1 MKIALLLSCL
11 INILLIATVYI
22 LLNNQ
27 ASTWL
32 QSNSLEQLMS
42 PKPIVSDD
50 NSAKISHAYSP
61 QPSQSTQKQHS
72 QSKPKDS
79 TLAANDSSVTHNFA
93 TLLNLADSGQWQ
105 TLAPLLTEYLYQQPD
120 DVQAQLLEGRVII
133 HTQTSAAGLEYL
145 YTLLNK
151 LDTRQD
157 IDLVASY
164 ITDHA
169 QPIIDALT
177 DNQDWTALATFVEP
191 LIQYESQAVT
201 YIQPLALAYA
211 MLNLPDAMENTLAS
225 LPSEHLLIQQ
235 TRRLWE
241 QQFAVTPRYTSDKSR
256 QSSSTTKQT
265 RQGTSQTT
273 KGVESAI
280 SVALTQRDGQWFSP
294 FSIGREN
301 FQLLLDTGASTTAIS
316 GDAFARIPK
325 RHRTFLGR
333 ILINTASGQA
343 QARLYNVTNVAIGQ
357 WEIAQ
362 TDIVVL
368 PVERLSGFD
377 GLLGMNILNRS
388 QVVIDEISGAL
399 EIDLATAQ

>member
-42 PKPIVSDD
+42 PKPLVSDD
-50 NSAKISHAYSP
+50 NPAEISHAYSP
-61 QPSQSTQKQHS
+61 QLSQSTQKQHS
-72 QSKPKDS
+72 QSKPKGS
-79 TLAANDSSVTHNFA
+79 TLTANASSVTHNFA

-105 TLAPLLTEYLYQQPD
+105 TLAPLLTEYLYQHPD

-151 LDTRQD
+151 LDTQQD

-164 ITDHA
+164 ITEHA

-225 LPSEHLLIQQ
+225 LPSGHLLIKQ

-241 QQFAVTPRYTSDKSR
+241 QQFAVTPRYASDKSR
-256 QSSSTTKQT
+256 LSSSTTKQT

-273 KGVESAI
+273 KGAESAI
-280 SVALTQRDGQWFSP
+280 SVALTQRDGQWLAP
-294 FSIGREN
+294 FSVGREN

-325 RHRTFLGR
+325 RHRAFLGR
-333 ILINTASGQA
+333 ILINTASGQV
-343 QARLYNVTNVAIGQ
+343 QARLYNVTNVAIGP
-357 WEIAQ
+357 WKIAH

-368 PVERLSGFD
+368 PIERLFGFD

-399 EIDLATAQ
+399 EIDLSTNQ